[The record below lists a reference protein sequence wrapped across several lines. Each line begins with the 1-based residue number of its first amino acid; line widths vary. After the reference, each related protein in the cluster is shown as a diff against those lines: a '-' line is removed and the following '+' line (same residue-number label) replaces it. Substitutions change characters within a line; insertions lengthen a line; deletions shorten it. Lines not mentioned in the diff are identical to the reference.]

1 MSDDVEESDVDHDGP
16 GVPMLHGVAM
26 TTTRGQIVLHPDVAS
41 YHDLAAELR
50 AEGYRMCID
59 VTVVDYLGAP
69 PRPLPPGIIA
79 ERFELVAQFLDL
91 EAHRRLRLRVQVG
104 EATSVPTITD
114 LFPGAEALERE
125 AWDMF
130 GVVFDDHPDLTRILM
145 PEEWTGHPLRKDYD
159 VGRIPVQFKATS

>member
-1 MSDDVEESDVDHDGP
+1 MVDDVDEADHDGAANEGP
-16 GVPMLHGVAM
+16 QLYGVAM
-26 TTTRGQIVLHPDVAS
+26 TTSRGQIVLHPDVAA
-41 YHDLAAELR
+41 YHDLAGQLR
-50 AEGYRMCID
+50 ADGYRMCID

-69 PRPLPPGIIA
+69 PRPLPADVTA
-79 ERFELVAQFLDL
+79 ERFEVVAQFLDL
-91 EAHRRLRLRVQVG
+91 DAHRRVRLRVQVA
-104 EATSVPTITD
+104 ETTSVPTITD

-130 GVVFDDHPDLTRILM
+130 GVVFDGHPDLTRILM